1 MLVIKLFEFLLS
13 LYTLVL
19 LVNFLVPLCTN
30 VQKPW
35 MVTLAKVSEP
45 AVKLGRNMAAKV
57 LPAREYNVDM
67 GALLGCGLCF
77 LVSMMLG
84 WLF

>member
-1 MLVIKLFEFLLS
+1 MLIIELIRSLIS

-19 LVNFLVPLCTN
+19 LANFLVPLCTN

-35 MVTLAKVSEP
+35 MVTLAKISEP
-45 AVKLGRNMAAKV
+45 AVKLGRTMAAKV
-57 LPAREYNVDM
+57 LPARAYNVDR

-77 LVSMMLG
+77 LVSMVLG

>member
-45 AVKLGRNMAAKV
+45 AVKLGRTMAAKV

>member
-19 LVNFLVPLCTN
+19 LINFLVPLCTN

-45 AVKLGRNMAAKV
+45 AVKLGRTMAAKV
-57 LPAREYNVDM
+57 LPVREYNVDM